1 MAVVLVVNTK
11 DVARFCD
18 LLSFMCQGELVSRD
32 ISLDHASG
40 VRSEHRNRHEAL
52 EEMSTLDLIVYFDS
66 AGMAPTNR
74 HVP

>member
-18 LLSFMCQGELVSRD
+18 LLSFMCQRELVSRD

-40 VRSEHRNRHEAL
+40 VGQRTGTEAL

>member
-1 MAVVLVVNTK
+1 MAVMLVVNTK

-18 LLSFMCQGELVSRD
+18 LLSFMSQGESVSRD

-40 VRSEHRNRHEAL
+40 IRSARRNRHEAL